1 MMNRSIKAATPATS
15 LGRNH
20 GLQVEQRDYLIAS
33 KQPGLDGDSA
43 DSADEEFP
51 AFVSDEFIRL
61 AHLWCESMCL
71 LSTTASLFPPA
82 IFTYREAVHRPQKA
96 KKLKLQRSRP
106 RRSPRIKIKVRNGKI
121 RAPKGVRR
129 SARIAARMKSRD
141 VYSVI

>member
-51 AFVSDEFIRL
+51 AFVSDEFIKL
-61 AHLWCESMCL
+61 AHLWCE
-71 LSTTASLFPPA
+71 
-82 IFTYREAVHRPQKA
+82 IHRPQKA

-121 RAPKGVRR
+121 QAPKGVRR

-141 VYSVI
+141 VYNVI